1 MKRRIV
7 ALAAVALVA
16 AALPFPVAAHC
27 RGCGIAAGVVAG
39 AAAGA
44 IIGSAIAAPPAYAG
58 APIYDEAP
66 ADYTPPPPGDPDSPE
81 YIDPASCH
89 MERQQVWD
97 GYRYRTRRM
106 QICE

>member
-7 ALAAVALVA
+7 ARAAVALVA
-16 AALPFPVAAHC
+16 AALPSLLEAHC

-39 AAAGA
+39 A
-44 IIGSAIAAPPAYAG
+44 IIGSAIAGPPAYVG
-58 APIYDEAP
+58 PPIYDQAP
-66 ADYTPPPPGDPDSPE
+66 ADYVPPPAGDPDSPE

-89 MERQQVWD
+89 MESQQVWD
-97 GYRYRTRRM
+97 GYRYRLRRM